1 MKKGNVYEKG
11 LEKAKKIILGHI
23 GICILL
29 ICIVPFL
36 FIGHRFFRGVEIE
49 QTPFDSEMEDLI
61 VVGFSQLGSESGWR
75 TAHTAS
81 VQEALTKDD
90 GYFLI
95 FSNARQMQEN
105 QIKAIR
111 SFISQRVDYIVFA
124 PVIEDGWDTVLQ
136 EAKDAGIPVIIIDR
150 MVNTSDDSLYA
161 TWIGTDSIEEGKK
174 AGRWLEG
181 YLEKKGILSE
191 DINIVVLQGTIGSTA
206 QIGRTE
212 GFEEIA
218 RQHDNW
224 HILESATGEFTAAR
238 GKEVMLEMLS
248 KYPHIDVLVSQNDD
262 MTMGAIEAMRET
274 GVSFGEW
281 GSVKVISFDATH
293 DALKLVQEGIIN
305 VDVEC
310 NPLQGAYVAEII
322 QKLDNGKP
330 VEKSYVVEEE
340 VFTKDNVEES
350 LNNRTY

>member
-1 MKKGNVYEKG
+1 MYEKSI
-11 LEKAKKIILGHI
+11 KKVKEFILGHI

-29 ICIVPFL
+29 LFIVPFL
-36 FIGHRFFRGVEIE
+36 FIGHRFFRGIEIE
-49 QTPFDSEMEDLI
+49 QVPFDSEVEDLI

-75 TAHTAS
+75 TVHTTS
-81 VQEALTKDD
+81 VQEALTKDA

-95 FSNARQMQEN
+95 FNNARQMQEN

-150 MVNTSDDSLYA
+150 MVNTADDSLYT
-161 TWIGTDSIEEGKK
+161 TWIGTDSKEEGKK

-181 YLEKKGILSE
+181 YLEEKETPLE

-218 RQHDNW
+218 KQHDNW
-224 HILESATGEFTAAR
+224 HILESAPGEFTAAR
-238 GKEVMLEMLS
+238 GKEVMLEMIR

-262 MTMGAIEAMRET
+262 MTMGAMEAMKES
-274 GVSFGEW
+274 GISFGEW
-281 GSVKVISFDATH
+281 GKVKIISFDATK
-293 DALKLVQEGIIN
+293 DALKLVEEGIIN

-310 NPLQGAYVAEII
+310 NPVQGAYVANII
-322 QKLDNGKP
+322 QRLERGNP
-330 VEKSYVVEEE
+330 VEKNYVVDEE
-340 VFTKDNVEES
+340 VFTKDNVKNFLDS
-350 LNNRTY
+350 RTY